1 MFGPGIRRGVL
12 SGEAA
17 EREIAAY
24 VLDENGFYSVPKT
37 IYVELHS
44 KERTKK
50 GSLQSYIPHNDVA
63 GNYGHTLFPIKEVH
77 KIGILDLRILNCDRN
92 EENILVQKKKS
103 LVRLIPVD
111 HGLSLPDCIE
121 ICDYEIVWMGWP
133 QSQIPFSNEELA
145 HIENF
150 NLENDLEMLKSR
162 LNIRKKCLR
171 NFVAANI
178 LLKNAARQGFNLFEI
193 GNMVYRVNEE
203 EPSLLQRLLRKT
215 KDSYKIKRSVGENLS
230 KNIESLQNSEEKLER
245 LPTEDYFE
253 EKGVKNSKKTNLSK
267 INHKRTFSDTKIN
280 KSKNEKKPRDIH
292 FNDEFFKYFEG
303 FLRQELE
310 EIRPKDR
317 PRCFSSELL

>member
-1 MFGPGIRRGVL
+1 ML

-17 EREIAAY
+17 EREIAASL
-24 VLDENGFYSVPKT
+24 LDEDGFYSVPKT

-44 KERTKK
+44 KEKTKK
-50 GSLQSYIPHNDVA
+50 GSLQCYIPHNDVA
-63 GNYGHTLFPIKEVH
+63 GNYGHTLFPPKEVH

-103 LVRLIPVD
+103 YVKLIPVD
-111 HGLSLPDCIE
+111 HGLSFPDCIE
-121 ICDYEIVWMGWP
+121 ICDFEIVWMGWP

-145 HIENF
+145 HIDNI
-150 NLENDLEMLKSR
+150 NLEKDLEMVKCR

-193 GNMVYRVNEE
+193 GKMVYRVNEE
-203 EPSLLQRLLRKT
+203 EPSLLQRLLKKT
-215 KDSYKIKRSVGENLS
+215 KDSYKIKRSVGDNLS
-230 KNIESLQNSEEKLER
+230 KNMETLEDSEEKLER

-253 EKGVKNSKKTNLSK
+253 EKGVKSLKKQNSVK
-267 INHKRTFSDTKIN
+267 INHKRRFSETIN
-280 KSKNEKKPRDIH
+280 KNKTQNKPKEIN
-292 FNDEFFKYFEG
+292 FNDDFFKYFEG
-303 FLRQELE
+303 LLRQELE
-310 EIRPKDR
+310 ELRPKER